1 LVTGPVPLDP
11 PPGVECVRVTSAL
24 EMHDAVLRKLEWATV
39 IVKAAAVGDYR
50 AAQQETR
57 KIKRESRERLCLDL
71 EQNPDIAAA
80 VGSRKRADQFLLG
93 FAAETDDLIAHAQSK
108 MRRKGLDM
116 IVANPVSGQR
126 NAFGAEDNSVVVID
140 KSGVV
145 AEFFGNKESVADS
158 LWDEVGKRLRGKGA

>member
-1 LVTGPVPLDP
+1 
-11 PPGVECVRVTSAL
+11 
-24 EMHDAVLRKLEWATV
+24 MYDAVMRKLEWATV
-39 IVKAAAVGDYR
+39 IVKAAAVGDFR

-93 FAAETDDLIAHAQSK
+93 FAAETDDLVAHAQSK
-108 MRRKGLDM
+108 M
-116 IVANPVSGQR
+116 IAANPVSGRR
-126 NAFGAEDNSVVVID
+126 NAFGAEDNSVAVID
-140 KSGVV
+140 ESGVV
-145 AEFFGNKESVADS
+145 AEFSGTKESVADS